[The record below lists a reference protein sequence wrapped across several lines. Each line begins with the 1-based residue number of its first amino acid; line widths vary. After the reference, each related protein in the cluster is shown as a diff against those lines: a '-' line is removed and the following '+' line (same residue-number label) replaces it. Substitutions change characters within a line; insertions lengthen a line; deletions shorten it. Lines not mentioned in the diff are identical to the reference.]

1 MVKIYV
7 DADAC
12 PVKGEVER
20 IALRH
25 KIETFFVCNGG
36 LRPPRNSLVKLVI
49 VNQESNAA
57 DDWIVEH
64 IEKTDICITN
74 DIPLA
79 KNCLE
84 KGAVAIRPNGNIY
97 TEDNIGM
104 AVATREIMEKLR
116 ESGKTLDGPPPFSR
130 HDRSKFLDKMNIIVE
145 KSKFL

>member
-1 MVKIYV
+1 MSRFIIGSLINKKNI
-7 DADAC
+7 
-12 PVKGEVER
+12 
-20 IALRH
+20 
-25 KIETFFVCNGG
+25 F
-36 LRPPRNSLVKLVI
+36 RNPKRELLTPI
-49 VNQESNAA
+49 
-57 DDWIVEH
+57 EH

-97 TEDNIGM
+97 TENNIGM
-104 AVATREIMEKLR
+104 AVATQEIMEKLR
-116 ESGKTLDGPPPFSR
+116 ESGKTLDGPPPFSK